1 MKYAIGVVVGRKD
14 NFLQGLER
22 GADLKAQPS
31 IPSKRVSIGNL
42 LQML

>member
-1 MKYAIGVVVGRKD
+1 MKCAISMVVGRKD
-14 NFLQGLER
+14 NSLQGLER
-22 GADLKAQPS
+22 GADLKTQPS